1 MKDWLKFIIAAAAGL
16 AISMFL
22 PESAFFTKFIAGAF
36 EIVLRIGLYMLVPFI
51 LISFSAG
58 ISSLRRQRQGF
69 ASILY
74 ALLWS
79 LVTTVACTLVSG
91 ITAWQIVP
99 AGLGE
104 VVSSGAALTVT
115 ELPAVSI
122 ILQDLLQPD
131 FLSATVPD
139 ASLFLIPGVILFS
152 LLFGAVLKPDEDYI
166 RPAFA
171 VMNSFSE
178 VFYRFARI
186 ITQLLALGVVFVS
199 SYWFTGLLAVI
210 DLDAVK
216 GFLLLFGIVFAALV
230 FLIIPLL
237 LVLIGHER
245 RPYQWLI
252 GVLGPVLIAWF
263 SGSSTVA
270 ITPLLSH
277 TRNNLGAAKRVSSTA
292 IPVIAMVGRS
302 GSAAIAALT
311 TISLYSTVFN
321 IPLTFKAF
329 LLVIAFSTLLSFT
342 LSTVTG
348 GAGILMIVAGTGIAL
363 GFGNQFTASLVLLV
377 PVMPLLGSA
386 AACLDTL
393 VTGVGAGAVS
403 NRLQAN
409 ITVRVRDYI

>member
-16 AISMFL
+16 ALSLFL
-22 PESAFFTKFIAGAF
+22 PDSDFFTKFIAGAY

-51 LISFSAG
+51 LISLSAG
-58 ISSLRRQRQGF
+58 IASLRRQRQGLI
-69 ASILY
+69 SIIY
-74 ALLWS
+74 ATLWS
-79 LVTTVACTLVSG
+79 LVTTVAFTLVSG

-99 AGLGE
+99 TSLTDVAK
-104 VVSSGAALTVT
+104 SGTPLAIT
-115 ELPAVSI
+115 ELPAVSD

-131 FLSATVPD
+131 FFSSTVPE

-152 LLFGAVLKPDEDYI
+152 IIFGAVLKPDEDYI

-186 ITQLLALGVVFVS
+186 ITQLLALGSVFVS
-199 SYWFTGLLAVI
+199 SYWFTGLLSSI
-210 DLDAVK
+210 NFDSVK
-216 GFLLLFGIVFAALV
+216 GFLLVFAIVFAALL
-230 FLIIPLL
+230 FLIVPLL
-237 LVLIGHER
+237 LVLVGQER
-245 RPYQWLI
+245 RPFQWII

-270 ITPLLSH
+270 MTPLLSH

-292 IPVIAMVGRS
+292 IPVIAMLGRS
-302 GSAAIAALT
+302 GSAAIATLT
-311 TISLYSTVFN
+311 TITLYSTVFN

-329 LLVIAFSTLLSFT
+329 LLVVIYSTLLSLT

-348 GAGILMIVAGTGIAL
+348 GAGVLMIVAGTGLAL
-363 GFGNQFTASLVLLV
+363 GFGTQFTAALVLLV

-409 ITVRVRDYI
+409 ITVKVRDYI